1 VRRVV
6 QGENAGPLEG
16 FRVGCFAYVVD
27 DPERAES
34 FSTFVLRASTI
45 APVVAERLDHRFHP
59 VLVRTFHS
67 RAGRVVRVLESSDN
81 ALFGTNFLQ
90 IVKTHLHDRRHLVM
104 EAEVMVALD
113 DGEVLLACI

>member
-1 VRRVV
+1 
-6 QGENAGPLEG
+6 
-16 FRVGCFAYVVD
+16 
-27 DPERAES
+27 
-34 FSTFVLRASTI
+34 
-45 APVVAERLDHRFHP
+45 
-59 VLVRTFHS
+59 
-67 RAGRVVRVLESSDN
+67 VVRVLESSDD